1 MNCIY
6 KWIDCKSESPDI
18 NQVEDPVVR
27 YDSPDEEVYFE
38 RMNRY
43 NLHRLKLLLFLQYYN
58 IRYRFFRN
66 IEPPPTYSPVI
77 SPR

>member
-18 NQVEDPVVR
+18 NQVEDPVVE

-43 NLHRLKLLLFLQYYN
+43 IIIPSIL
-58 IRYRFFRN
+58 
-66 IEPPPTYSPVI
+66 
-77 SPR
+77 